1 MTAYLAVARLIKP
14 HGMKGEL
21 VVLPLTDDPSE
32 VLAVAKDLM
41 PIDDG
46 GEAVGEP
53 LTVSRSRAYQR
64 RWLLQFEG
72 VESRT
77 AVEELGGGLLGV
89 LEADLSP
96 PEDGEMYVHEIPGSS
111 VIVDGSIVGSASGL
125 IDVPGG
131 RLLIVDIDGR
141 EVFVPFREPI
151 VTRVDRVARSIE
163 IDPPAGLLEI

>member
-1 MTAYLAVARLIKP
+1 M
-14 HGMKGEL
+14 
-21 VVLPLTDDPSE
+21 
-32 VLAVAKDLM
+32 
-41 PIDDG
+41 
-46 GEAVGEP
+46 
-53 LTVSRSRAYQR
+53 
-64 RWLLQFEG
+64 
-72 VESRT
+72 
-77 AVEELGGGLLGV
+77 LGV

-151 VTRVDRVARSIE
+151 VTKVDRVARSIE